1 MRAFVVTGP
10 FESHVIDV
18 EEPKALAGSVVVDVH
33 RVGVC
38 GTDVEFFRGEMQYL
52 HDGHAHFPMRLGHE
66 WMGVVS
72 ALGDGVDAT
81 WLGRRVTGDTMLG
94 CGVCRRCVNGHQHV
108 CESRKEVGVRG
119 DFPGAL
125 AEKLTVPVTSLHSL
139 PDSVDDV
146 AGAMV
151 EPGGNALR
159 SVWGAGVSKGERLL
173 VIGPGTIGLLVALI
187 AKSRGVEV
195 HVAGIDPDTLDFARS
210 LGVEGAWEMST
221 LPDLPWDSVVN
232 ATSDAAMPQRSLD
245 MVEPGGRVVYIGIS
259 EGASLIDSQTLTLK
273 DVTAVGILSASP
285 GLKETIDLYA
295 SAALHPQD
303 LVAAT
308 VGLDDVDMILR
319 GERPL
324 GSGPGPKM
332 HVDPR
337 R

>member
-1 MRAFVVTGP
+1 
-10 FESHVIDV
+10 
-18 EEPKALAGSVVVDVH
+18 
-33 RVGVC
+33 
-38 GTDVEFFRGEMQYL
+38 
-52 HDGHAHFPMRLGHE
+52 
-66 WMGVVS
+66 
-72 ALGDGVDAT
+72 
-81 WLGRRVTGDTMLG
+81 
-94 CGVCRRCVNGHQHV
+94 VNGHQHV

>member
-1 MRAFVVTGP
+1 MRAFVVTAP
-10 FESHVIDV
+10 FETHVIDV
-18 EEPKALAGSVVVDVH
+18 DEPVAIPGSVVVDVH

-52 HDGHAHFPMRLGHE
+52 HDGYAHFPMRLGHE

-72 ALGDGVDAT
+72 AVGDGVDPS

-108 CESRKEVGVRG
+108 CETRKEVGVRG

-125 AEKLTVPVTSLHSL
+125 AEQLAVPVTSLHPL

-146 AGAMV
+146 AGALV

-159 SVWGAGVSKGERLL
+159 SVWGAGAGEGGRML

-187 AKSRGVEV
+187 AQSQGAEV
-195 HVAGIDPDTLDFARS
+195 HVAGIDLDSLDFARS
-210 LGVEGAWEMST
+210 LGVHGAWQISA
-221 LPDLPWDSVVN
+221 LPDLAWDSVVN
-232 ATSDAAMPQRSLD
+232 ATSDATMPQHSLD

-259 EGASLIDSQTLTLK
+259 EGPSPIDSQALTLK

-285 GLKETIDLYA
+285 GLDATIELYA
-295 SAALHPQD
+295 SGSLEPQN

-308 VGLDDVDMILR
+308 VGLEGVDAILR
-319 GERPL
+319 GERPP
-324 GSGPGPKM
+324 GSGRGPKI